1 MDDEQIHG
9 SMAMIGIVLM
19 AISLHLLALCVLIGL
34 TWWALLATASSYTW
48 GYWIRLSWLDSR
60 GRLER

>member
-19 AISLHLLALCVLIGL
+19 AISLHLLVLCVLAGL
-34 TWWALLATASSYTW
+34 FWWAIPALMSSYTW